1 MSDPKKQIVIPP
13 GGSRLPATIPPA
25 TPSLPS
31 LPTGTAVWGS
41 ERRRYERNALTV
53 AASAHYMR
61 SRADQAQACMELVQ
75 KRDELAMA
83 IARLASIPERCAHAY
98 ERERLGRLNELRLL
112 HLQHEHDELQAKIRV
127 AAAQLQ
133 LAQFM
138 PVPESPLPP
147 APPAPTGL
155 TPSDVQKVAQIM
167 PDMKPET
174 IEALVLALG
183 GFLAEKNK

>member
-1 MSDPKKQIVIPP
+1 MSDKKQLILPP
-13 GGSRLPATIPPA
+13 GSARLQATIPPA
-25 TPSLPS
+25 TPSLPN
-31 LPTGTAVWGS
+31 LPTGNATVGPEWWVYQRNTRAVTASTG
-41 ERRRYERNALTV
+41 
-53 AASAHYMR
+53 YMR
-61 SRADQAQACMELVQ
+61 SRADQAQACMELIQ

-112 HLQHEHDELQAKIRV
+112 NLQHEHDELQAKIRV
-127 AAAQLQ
+127 AAAQMQ

-138 PVPESPLPP
+138 PVPEPP
-147 APPAPTGL
+147 AQPSPPAPTGL

-167 PDMKPET
+167 PEMKPET